1 MRVGGQREL
10 CQCTDAELGWPGLAW
25 AGLWA
30 GAAWCAPGG
39 SSRSGS
45 PAWRWQSRRCSVSA
59 WTSLVASPCSCSLS
73 ASSSV
78 SLRGGGQAGGR
89 TGRGPGRPADRNR
102 CGLPGSGARA
112 SGGRQHAHGSRKKK
126 THPTAG
132 SPSTISPT
140 STETSLAASAAAA
153 TPLEQR
159 SGAAG
164 WPAGRQSG
172 HPRLRAA
179 TSDPLSW
186 WKAAAAASCDRG
198 AALAACRGAATPRP
212 SVERASRRTP
222 QASSVI
228 LKRPKGSSGH
238 LKAAHGVLLLFS
250 RLGELLLLLLFF
262 RLRQSDGHLYHC
274 ARRTR
279 GSGRRSRDV
288 CRGSGYGLCYSR
300 ARSYGAGSV
309 FLPQR
314 GVRVPGP
321 PRVDRRPPR
330 GAVERQRVAAG
341 GGRARRLARR
351 GLRSP
356 AARRQDGC
364 AARAA
369 AGGRQGPASGRP
381 RAPSGQRHLL
391 LTLRRVRLRAG
402 ELFAECPVPTDAP
415 LVTVSRLPGSGGQW

>member
-59 WTSLVASPCSCSLS
+59 WTNLVASPCSCSRS
-73 ASSSV
+73 ASSSA

-89 TGRGPGRPADRNR
+89 SGRGRAPGRPADRNR

-112 SGGRQHAHGSRKKK
+112 SGGWQHAHDSRKK
-126 THPTAG
+126 
-132 SPSTISPT
+132 ISPDCR
-140 STETSLAASAAAA
+140 L
-153 TPLEQR
+153 PLHHQPNLNRDIAGGECR
-159 SGAAG
+159 GGHAG
-164 WPAGRQSG
+164 WPVGRQSG

-179 TSDPLSW
+179 ISDPLSW

-228 LKRPKGSSGH
+228 LKRPKGASGH

-250 RLGELLLLLLFF
+250 RLGELLRNFCCFF
-262 RLRQSDGHLYHC
+262 GC
-274 ARRTR
+274 VNRT
-279 GSGRRSRDV
+279 V
-288 CRGSGYGLCYSR
+288 IYTI
-300 ARSYGAGSV
+300 
-309 FLPQR
+309 
-314 GVRVPGP
+314 VPE
-321 PRVDRRPPR
+321 V
-330 GAVERQRVAAG
+330 
-341 GGRARRLARR
+341 
-351 GLRSP
+351 
-356 AARRQDGC
+356 
-364 AARAA
+364 
-369 AGGRQGPASGRP
+369 
-381 RAPSGQRHLL
+381 
-391 LTLRRVRLRAG
+391 
-402 ELFAECPVPTDAP
+402 
-415 LVTVSRLPGSGGQW
+415 